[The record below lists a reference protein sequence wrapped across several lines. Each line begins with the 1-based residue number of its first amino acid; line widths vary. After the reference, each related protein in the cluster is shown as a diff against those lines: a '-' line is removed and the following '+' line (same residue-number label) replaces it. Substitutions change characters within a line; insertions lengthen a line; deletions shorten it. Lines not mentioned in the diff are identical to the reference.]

1 MRVVEAGTEEEE
13 AAAETRGMVLP
24 EGRLMER
31 WWLTQG
37 SGACLGRAPWPAPA
51 WASCPRSQQESLGP
65 QHPGRVSA
73 SSSLPCHRKSLT
85 RNGASAGAGGLDGD
99 QDRGLLGP
107 RAKDYAA
114 HILS

>member
-13 AAAETRGMVLP
+13 AAAETRGMMLP

-37 SGACLGRAPWPAPA
+37 SGACLGRALWPAPA

-73 SSSLPCHRKSLT
+73 SSSLPCHR
-85 RNGASAGAGGLDGD
+85 
-99 QDRGLLGP
+99 
-107 RAKDYAA
+107 
-114 HILS
+114 